1 MKGMEIKVSGHI
13 IERDILGILFGAL
26 KDKDSDITDIEMSA
40 STLKGCW
47 DEKCPSI
54 MTFKLVSFS
63 DEDLKKSYQET
74 LEILK
79 ENGCRLIY
87 RKDI

>member
-13 IERDILGILFGAL
+13 IEKNILGVLFGAL
-26 KDKDSDITDIEMSA
+26 KDKDSDITDIEISA
-40 STLKGCW
+40 STLKGGW
-47 DEKCPSI
+47 DQKCPSI

-63 DEDLKKSYQET
+63 DADLKKSYEEV
-74 LEILK
+74 LELLK

>member
-1 MKGMEIKVSGHI
+1 MKGIEIKVSGHI
-13 IERDILGILFGAL
+13 IEKNLLYILYGSL
-26 KDKDSDITDIEMSA
+26 KDKKADITDIEISA
-40 STLKGCW
+40 ATLKGDW

-54 MTFKLVSFS
+54 MKFKLVSFS
-63 DEDLKKSYQET
+63 DEELKRSYQEI
-74 LEILK
+74 LSLLK

>member
-13 IERDILGILFGAL
+13 IEKNLLGILFEVL
-26 KDKDSDITDIEMSA
+26 KYKETDITDIEISV
-40 STLKGCW
+40 STLKGSW

-54 MTFKLVSFS
+54 MTFKLVSFK
-63 DEDLKKSYQET
+63 EEELKRSYQE
-74 LEILK
+74 ILSLLT

-87 RKDI
+87 CKDI

>member
-1 MKGMEIKVSGHI
+1 MKGMEIKVTGHI
-13 IERDILGILFGAL
+13 IEKGILGILFGAL
-26 KDKDSDITDIEMSA
+26 KDKQSDITDIEILA
-40 STLKGCW
+40 STLKGSW

-54 MTFKLVSFS
+54 MTFKLVSFEE
-63 DEDLKKSYQET
+63 EDLKKSYQEV
-74 LEILK
+74 LELLK

>member
-13 IERDILGILFGAL
+13 IEKNLLGILYGSL
-26 KDKDSDITDIEMSA
+26 KDKEADITDIEISA
-40 STLKGCW
+40 ATLKGGW
-47 DEKCPSI
+47 DEKCPSV
-54 MTFKLVSFS
+54 MTFKLVSFEE
-63 DEDLKKSYQET
+63 EDLKRSYQE
-74 LEILK
+74 ILQLFK

>member
-1 MKGMEIKVSGHI
+1 MKGMEIKVTGHI
-13 IERDILGILFGAL
+13 MEKGILSILFGAL
-26 KDKDSDITDIEMSA
+26 KNKESDITDIEISA

-47 DEKCPSI
+47 EEKYPSI
-54 MTFKLVSFS
+54 MTFKLVSFEE
-63 DEDLKKSYQET
+63 EDLKKSYEEV
-74 LEILK
+74 LELLK

>member
-1 MKGMEIKVSGHI
+1 MKGMEIKTTGHI
-13 IERDILGILFGAL
+13 IEKNILGIIFGAL
-26 KDKDSDITDIEMSA
+26 KDKDADMTDIEIST
-40 STLKGCW
+40 STLKGGW

-54 MTFKLVSFS
+54 MTFKLVAWK
-63 DEDLKKSYQET
+63 DEDLQKAYQEL

-87 RKDI
+87 RRDL

>member
-1 MKGMEIKVSGHI
+1 MKGIEIKVSGHI
-13 IERDILGILFGAL
+13 IEKNLLGILFGAL
-26 KDKDSDITDIEMSA
+26 KYKEADITDIEISA
-40 STLKGCW
+40 SSLKGGW

-63 DEDLKKSYQET
+63 DEELKRSYQEI
-74 LEILK
+74 LSLLK